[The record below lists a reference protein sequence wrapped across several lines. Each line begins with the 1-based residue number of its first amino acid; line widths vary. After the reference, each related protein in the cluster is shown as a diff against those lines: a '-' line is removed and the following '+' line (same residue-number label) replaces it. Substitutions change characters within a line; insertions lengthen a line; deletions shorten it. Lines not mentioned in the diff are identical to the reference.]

1 MIEIWPWYCREIVN
15 IWPRYGQVMARY
27 CRDMAKI
34 KMRYGWNTVLLF
46 CEISSCH
53 FRIIR
58 QLVGGSQVHCN
69 ASVWPNFGIHHT
81 MNFHA
86 KILESGKLFCGT
98 PSMTGIWL
106 RYTGWIKKRPPLSL
120 SKNLCMEIE
129 FGRWKLVLVGKN
141 TFLTNFILWSKSKMH
156 AIMRNCQFWKQ
167 LHF

>member
-1 MIEIWPWYCREIVN
+1 MVKLWPW
-15 IWPRYGQVMARY
+15 Y

-34 KMRYGWNTVLLF
+34 KMRYGWNMVLLF

-53 FRIIR
+53 FRIR

-156 AIMRNCQFWKQ
+156 AIMRNWQFWKQ